1 VSDPVARPVLA
12 EYCHNGWH
20 LVPIPAGRK
29 GPVGAGWNRR
39 EMCVVDPEVA
49 GWLDGNIGLAHA
61 YSGTCAID
69 IDDLPRSVA
78 WLAEKGIDL
87 PALLDA
93 PEAVRIESRP
103 GRAKLIYR
111 VQKPLPSFKLP
122 CGLELRCAASS
133 GLTVQD
139 VLPPSIHPDTCKPYE
154 WRYGRPD
161 GHWSKLA
168 PLPPQLLLLWQ
179 SMIPSGAAKPAR
191 VTPTVSRDAA
201 RLRELLATRNPDCG
215 YEDWIAVGM
224 ALHHETKASPTGLA
238 LWNEWS
244 SAGQKYRGLGDL
256 ETHWR
261 SFKLDHTNPKTLASL
276 RPDAAA
282 TAEEFPDLTEEPAPA
297 PQERPS
303 PRMAPLAAALAR
315 GPVDA
320 KERSTEALRSLRR
333 TKAMTI
339 ESRISNIVTVLNV
352 PEISGVDIA
361 HDEFQDAVMLAE
373 PGSEQWRLLQD
384 ADYVDLRVRLETVG
398 NCEPVP
404 HEMARQAVLAVADRN
419 RMDTAQ
425 IWLKSLEW
433 DGVERIDTFCHRY
446 WGTQNTDYEKAVGGY
461 VWTALAGRIM
471 EPGCQVD
478 MVPVLISKQ
487 GRGKSSGVQ
496 AMVPAPEHFV
506 ELRLDEPD
514 DVIARKTRGVLIA
527 ELAEMRGLRGADQ
540 DRVKAFITRRHEKWV
555 PKYREFATAYPRR
568 FLIIGTTNDEEFLP
582 PDEEHR
588 RWLPLHTS
596 SVDVAAIKRDK
607 EQLWAEALVRWQ
619 VEGVIWHPLDTLAA
633 PARAAAA
640 GDDAWA
646 EQVSDYVFAR
656 PGDLIR
662 LHEVAVNAIGLD
674 HRTITRA
681 QELRIGRILRALG
694 WSRITARVA
703 GGRPMKVWRF
713 DPTNPEA

>member
-1 VSDPVARPVLA
+1 VSDPVARTVLG
-12 EYCHNGWH
+12 EYCHAGWV
-20 LVPIPAGRK
+20 LVPIPAGKK
-29 GPVGAGWNRR
+29 GPSTPRWNTR
-39 EMCVVDPEVA
+39 EMGIVDPEVA
-49 GWLDGNIGLAHA
+49 AWLDGNVGLAHA

-69 IDDLPRSVA
+69 IDDLAKTLV
-78 WLAEKGIDL
+78 WLAEKNVDL
-87 PALLDA
+87 QALLDA

-103 GRAKLIYR
+103 GRAKLLYR
-111 VQKPLPSFKLP
+111 LSKPLPSFKLP

-139 VLPPSIHPDTCKPYE
+139 VLPPSIHPDTGKPYE
-154 WRYGRPD
+154 WRYNRPD
-161 GHWSKLA
+161 GHWSKLP
-168 PLPPQLLLLWQ
+168 PLPAPLLLLWQ
-179 SMIPSGAAKPAR
+179 SLIPTGTAAAPAR
-191 VTPTVSRDAA
+191 RTPTLEREAP
-201 RLRELLATRNPDCG
+201 RLRELLAARDPDCA
-215 YEDWIAVGM
+215 YDAWIATGM
-224 ALHHETKASPTGLA
+224 ALHHETKGSATGLA

-244 SAGQKYRGLGDL
+244 SRGQKYQGLGDL

-261 SFKLDHTNPKTLASL
+261 SFRLDHTKPKTVASL

-282 TAEEFPDLTEEPAPA
+282 TAEEFPDLTDEPAQA
-297 PQERPS
+297 PEKPVR
-303 PRMAPLAAALAR
+303 RGMTAPLAMAPADAR
-315 GPVDA
+315 
-320 KERSTEALRSLRR
+320 ERSVESLRSLRR
-333 TKAMTI
+333 TKQMTI
-339 ESRISNIVTVLNV
+339 EARISNIVTVLNV
-352 PEISGVDIA
+352 PEVSNVDLA
-361 HDEFQDAVMLAE
+361 LDEFQDAIMLAP
-373 PGSEQWRLLQD
+373 PGSEEWRLLQD
-384 ADYVDLRVRLETVG
+384 SDYVDLRVHLETIG

-404 HEMARQAVLAVADRN
+404 HEMVRQAVMLVAERN
-419 RMDTAQ
+419 RMDTARL
-425 IWLKSLEW
+425 WLESLEW

-446 WGTQNTDYEKAVGGY
+446 WGTEDSEYTQAVGGY
-461 VWTALAGRIM
+461 LWTALAGRIV

-496 AMVPAPEHFV
+496 SMVPAPEHFV

-514 DVIARKTRGVLIA
+514 DVIARKTRGVLVA

-555 PKYREFATAYPRR
+555 PKYREFATSYPRR
-568 FLIIGTTNDEEFLP
+568 FVIIGTTNDEEFLP

-596 SVDVAAIKRDK
+596 SVNVAALKQDK
-607 EQLWAEALVRWQ
+607 SQLWAEALIRWQ
-619 VEGVIWHPLDTLAA
+619 VEGIIWRPLEILAA

-640 GDDAWA
+640 GDDAWT
-646 EQVSDYVFAR
+646 EQVADYVFAR

-662 LHEVAVNAIGLD
+662 LHDVAINAIGLD

-694 WSRITARVA
+694 WSRITTRAVTGA
-703 GGRPMKVWRF
+703 PMKAWKF